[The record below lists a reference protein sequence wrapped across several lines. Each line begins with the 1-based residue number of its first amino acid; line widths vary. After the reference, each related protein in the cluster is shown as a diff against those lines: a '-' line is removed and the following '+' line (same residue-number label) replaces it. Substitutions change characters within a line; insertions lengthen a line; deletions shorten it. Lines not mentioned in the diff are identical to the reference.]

1 MTTREMTRV
10 SWHLAALLGLGLASL
25 AAQAELKPQWELGAG
40 VAGLDFPVYRGAGER
55 RSFLLPVPYVQYRGD
70 VLQIDRERVRGLLFR
85 RERVEMDVSVNGS
98 LPVRSSDTAAR
109 NGMPDIDPIL
119 EIGPSLN
126 VHLYFDE
133 KRRTNLDLRLPVR
146 AALAVSFPHL
156 ESQGWLFQP
165 SLDLSFRN
173 VRQSGWNVSFMA
185 GLLYADQR
193 YHGYFYDV
201 APQYATPSRPAYTAP
216 GGYSGSQFIAA
227 LSRRF
232 PTYWIGGF
240 MKWDDLE
247 GAAFMGSPLVTRREA
262 FAVGFAV
269 SWVLSVSDKM
279 VEVSDD

>member
-10 SWHLAALLGLGLASL
+10 LWNSAVLLGLGLASL

-40 VAGLDFPVYRGAGER
+40 VAGLDFPVYRGADER

-70 VLQIDRERVRGLLFR
+70 ILQIDRDRVRGLLFR
-85 RERVEMDVSVNGS
+85 RDRVEMDISVNGS
-98 LPVRSSDTAAR
+98 LPVRSSDTVAR

-146 AALAVSFPHL
+146 AALAVSFPRL
-156 ESQGWLFQP
+156 EPQGWLFQP
-165 SLDLSFRN
+165 SLDLNFRN
-173 VRQSGWNVSFMA
+173 FRQSGWSLSFMA
-185 GLLYADQR
+185 GLLE
-193 YHGYFYDV
+193 YFYDV

-216 GGYSGSQFIAA
+216 GGYSGKQFIAA

-247 GAAFMGSPLVTRREA
+247 GSAFMGSPLVTRREA

-269 SWVLSVSDKM
+269 SWILSASDKM